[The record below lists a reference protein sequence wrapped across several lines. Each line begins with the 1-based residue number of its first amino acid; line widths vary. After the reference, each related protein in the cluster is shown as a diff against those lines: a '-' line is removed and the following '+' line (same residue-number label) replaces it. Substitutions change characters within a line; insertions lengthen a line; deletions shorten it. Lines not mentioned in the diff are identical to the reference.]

1 MLPPRRPIARASV
14 LVVVAAALVALAG
27 CSSTPPAGSGSTGCG
42 GHVKEVLLGD
52 DSATDIVAFDA
63 SESPKI
69 FNLPAAPAPTCAY
82 RTVTTTQG
90 ITPMTVTHRS
100 YLYIGIS
107 SADAQKVIAAIGA
120 TVGQAPPWSAEYAN
134 VPAPSSTPAPYA
146 LQTATWDYNASGAAG
161 ADRGSMG
168 YAYNA
173 PINPGIATQ
182 VGLEGAPNVLRVE
195 TEISTPKK

>member
-1 MLPPRRPIARASV
+1 MLPPRRPIARASL

-27 CSSTPPAGSGSTGCG
+27 CSATPPAGSASTGCG

-52 DSATDIVAFDA
+52 DSATDVVAFDA

-90 ITPMTVTHRS
+90 TTPRMVTHRS

-107 SADAQKVIAAIGA
+107 SADAQKVIAAITA
-120 TVGQAPPWSAEYAN
+120 TAGQVSWTAEFAN

-146 LQTATWDYNASGAAG
+146 LQTATWDYNTSGAAG
-161 ADRGSMG
+161 TDRGSMG

-173 PINPGIATQ
+173 PINPGIAKQ
-182 VGLEGAPNVLRVE
+182 VGLEGSPNVLRVE